1 MKKTNILAFN
11 LFSLIKVPITIYDNS
26 KILMKYSNLN
36 VPSKLVKIIDE
47 NRLLICKERITCG
60 DEEIIRL
67 TDPSYFTYFGIRINN
82 YEFIV
87 GPFLEYEYDSIRLN
101 SLKMRLKVVGEDN
114 HIFDDFY
121 HNLVILLPKNIE
133 FIINTFIKSC
143 TQELPPLRYKNI
155 VGKKIILKNKEQTE
169 LMFKSLAYVKQ
180 NYEAEALFLKV
191 IQSGDLNQANSFM
204 TKNIMTHLPE
214 RALNDT
220 LRNEKT
226 RLTILNTLC
235 NRAAIRGGID
245 YQLGHQISTNYG
257 IRIERLKSI
266 YATDKLTK
274 EIIIGYT
281 QAVNDYSLKGYSKL
295 IRKAILNIRRN
306 ITSKYSLKE
315 LSDDLF
321 VSKEHLA
328 RTFKK
333 ETKMTVSEYVN
344 HAKIHEATKIL
355 KRKEQSII
363 NISTMLGYS
372 SSSQFSN
379 IFKKQ
384 MGVSPKDY
392 KNEVS
397 E

>member
-11 LFSLIKVPITIYDNS
+11 LFSLIKVPVSIYENS
-26 KILMKYSNLN
+26 KIIMKYSNLF
-36 VPSKLVKIIDE
+36 VPSKLVKIIEE
-47 NRLLICKERITCG
+47 NKLLICKERATCDKG
-60 DEEIIRL
+60 DVIRL
-67 TDPSYFTYFGIRINN
+67 TDPSYFTYLGISIDK
-82 YEFIV
+82 YEFIF

-121 HNLVILLPKNIE
+121 HNLVVLIPQNIE
-133 FIINTFIKSC
+133 FIVNTIIKSYD
-143 TQELPPLRYKNI
+143 QEIQRLNYKNI
-155 VGKKIILKNKEQTE
+155 VGKTIKIKHKDQTDS
-169 LMFKSLAYVKQ
+169 MFKSLAYVKQ
-180 NYEAEALFLKV
+180 NYEAEAMFLNV
-191 IQSGDLNQANSFM
+191 VLSGDLKKANTFI
-204 TKNIMTHLPE
+204 TKNIMTHLPD

-257 IRIERLKSI
+257 IQIERLKSV
-266 YATDKLTK
+266 YAIDRLTK

-295 IRKAILNIRRN
+295 IRNAILNIRRN
-306 ITSKYSLKE
+306 ITVKYSLKE
-315 LSDDLF
+315 LAEDLF

-333 ETKMTVSEYVN
+333 ETKMTVSQYVN
-344 HAKIHEATKIL
+344 HSKIHEATKIL

-384 MGVSPKDY
+384 MGISPKDY
-392 KNEVS
+392 KNKVFN
-397 E
+397 